1 MSAAARAASSPSFAV
16 CVAGEPRSA
25 LSLPVLLSFRR
36 RILSVIKAA
45 DSMRSQLVCVR
56 NDDMNV
62 GRERRP
68 DLIWRGEEDDSGS
81 HVAPSRVA
89 SRVGGAY

>member
-1 MSAAARAASSPSFAV
+1 MPDWQFCRY
-16 CVAGEPRSA
+16 
-25 LSLPVLLSFRR
+25 LSFE
-36 RILSVIKAA
+36 LSYQLARHSGVGHGVEMGY
-45 DSMRSQLVCVR
+45 SMRSQLVRVR